1 MIPFPRPLSSL
12 LSNLHQLTEGMGSYS
27 IGEALNLLLEKSH
40 WKPKVVELRMRD
52 EWEQIVGKTIAK
64 YTRNINLRDKKLTVY
79 TDVAPLKQEL
89 LLGKEQLA
97 VRINEYFGE
106 RVVAEII
113 IK

>member
-1 MIPFPRPLSSL
+1 
-12 LSNLHQLTEGMGSYS
+12 MGTYS

-40 WKPKVVELRMRD
+40 WKPKVIELRMRQ
-52 EWEQIVGKTIAK
+52 EWEAIVGKTISK
-64 YTRNINLRDKKLTVY
+64 YTRSMLLNGKKLTIY

-97 VRINEYFGE
+97 IRINEYFQE
-106 RVVAEII
+106 RVVEEII